1 MGLYNEAKVYAS
13 VLGHNYSSNKWYNY
27 SYSLFNSKKNNL
39 LSNNSNEIE
48 IAKMKDINNENKNSF
63 LNILDEF
70 INFFNSDEE

>member
-1 MGLYNEAKVYAS
+1 M
-13 VLGHNYSSNKWYNY
+13 
-27 SYSLFNSKKNNL
+27 
-39 LSNNSNEIE
+39 NSNEIE